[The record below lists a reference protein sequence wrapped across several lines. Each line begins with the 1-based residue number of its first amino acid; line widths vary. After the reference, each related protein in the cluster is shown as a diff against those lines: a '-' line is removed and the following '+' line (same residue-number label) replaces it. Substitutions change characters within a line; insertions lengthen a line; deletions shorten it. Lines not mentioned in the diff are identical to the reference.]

1 MQRELLELMS
11 GRDINEV
18 IPALLDGLFAISMQI
33 DYNGQIQLANAV
45 YELSK
50 EIRPSSELL
59 Q

>member
-1 MQRELLELMS
+1 MKDELLELMS

-18 IPALLDGLFAISMQI
+18 IPALLSGLFAISLQI
-33 DYNGQIQLANAV
+33 DHAGQIQLANAV